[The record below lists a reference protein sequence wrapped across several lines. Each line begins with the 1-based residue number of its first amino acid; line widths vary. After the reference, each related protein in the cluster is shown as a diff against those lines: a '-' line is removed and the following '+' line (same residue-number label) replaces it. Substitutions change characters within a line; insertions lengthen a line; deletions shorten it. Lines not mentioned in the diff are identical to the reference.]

1 MEVTRDQKEL
11 SGVQRREF
19 DDLQNEVAGRQ
30 TGRQARFL
38 RNGPGSEAAK
48 KKERDAQRAL
58 TRLAQLLNDP
68 IYRAKYD
75 GVSQVL
81 SDAERATEAAID
93 QMNTQIIA
101 TQAELDDMMDR
112 AARLP
117 DGTRVFRDA
126 NGVVRC
132 EDGSVVEDHLV
143 DTIIWSGNEPSFEE
157 IQATKQ
163 RLEDLQSAL
172 DDVTRYQ
179 NDVLGPSRDKVTD
192 PDDPPSLE
200 GLDSIEDDIQS
211 KMPQIVQ
218 EHMPEMTTSALDAP
232 SQSIVLPK
240 LGG

>member
-1 MEVTRDQKEL
+1 VEITRDQKEL
-11 SGVQRREF
+11 AGVQRREF
-19 DDLQNEVAGRQ
+19 DDLQNEIAGREA
-30 TGRQARFL
+30 GRRARFL
-38 RNGPGSEAAK
+38 RDGPGSEADK
-48 KKERDAQRAL
+48 KRERDAQRAL

-75 GVSQVL
+75 HVLQVL
-81 SDAERATEAAID
+81 SDAERATETAID
-93 QMNTQIIA
+93 QLNTKIIA
-101 TQAELDDMMDR
+101 TQVELDDMMDR

-117 DGTRVFRDA
+117 DGKRVFRDA
-126 NGVVRC
+126 NGVVRR

-143 DTIIWSGNEPSFEE
+143 DTIIWSGNEPSFEDV
-157 IQATKQ
+157 QAANQ
-163 RLEDLQSAL
+163 RLEDLQTAL

-211 KMPQIVQ
+211 NMPQIVQ
-218 EHMPEMTTSALDAP
+218 DHMPEMTASAPDTP
-232 SQSIVLPK
+232 SHSIGLPK